1 MKKLF
6 VLLSACV
13 LTPAFAQTMC
23 EGAVNKAQL
32 AAFNAVLPLEI
43 KPNFFFNKMSC
54 QGDMIG
60 YEYLVNVSTQNN
72 PQSRRELAQIVQPAL
87 KDAVCQ
93 QREIHELKRYGIQKA
108 QIRLIDKDR
117 FVLVED
123 IVPLSS
129 CR

>member
-23 EGAVNKAQL
+23 ENSVYQAQIAAMNKI
-32 AAFNAVLPLEI
+32 LPQEI
-43 KPNFFFNKMSC
+43 KPNFFMNKITC

-108 QIRLIDKDR
+108 QIRLIDKDH